1 MILLFV
7 DFWVLYGCWD
17 VVHYE
22 WPLWGWGAGVLLS
35 SGEDDASRGVWTD
48 VNNGSSNCWCHNVS
62 AAHTSLCLSWQGLKP
77 TVPSQA
83 PPMIFAVPTKVVSET
98 GSVAHY
104 MGINKVP
111 ELQKI
116 FQVLHLFIFYD
127 FFFFNPVILIFHV
140 RKYFSP

>member
-1 MILLFV
+1 MYYKVSGVTGKLT
-7 DFWVLYGCWD
+7 
-17 VVHYE
+17 
-22 WPLWGWGAGVLLS
+22 GATA
-35 SGEDDASRGVWTD
+35 ASAY
-48 VNNGSSNCWCHNVS
+48 SP
-62 AAHTSLCLSWQGLKP
+62 QGLKP

-116 FQVLHLFIFYD
+116 FQVFFKGLLHPKMKMTTMGLTIGGTLYCLMALYIAAQ
-127 FFFFNPVILIFHV
+127 P
-140 RKYFSP
+140 RKPQ

>member
-1 MILLFV
+1 MYYKVSGVTGKLT
-7 DFWVLYGCWD
+7 
-17 VVHYE
+17 
-22 WPLWGWGAGVLLS
+22 GATA
-35 SGEDDASRGVWTD
+35 ASAY
-48 VNNGSSNCWCHNVS
+48 SP
-62 AAHTSLCLSWQGLKP
+62 QGLKP

-116 FQVLHLFIFYD
+116 FQVLHSDDTELQ
-127 FFFFNPVILIFHV
+127 
-140 RKYFSP
+140 RAG